1 MKKFL
6 LALVAIC
13 SVCLCTFA
21 QKQTRYGTAKGS
33 VLYDNGYGYR
43 ADVGTTVYVIK
54 QSSVKGDLE
63 QKCDSILKGYYSLY
77 KYADLKGTF
86 GSDGAISKLKEYG
99 FWVEPSEIVTKE
111 GEFLLILFDLLD
123 TPAIKKEITVGAS
136 GEYSVR
142 LPYGNY
148 YFIFHSGNKRV
159 SDSLL
164 SSKGLYQVYKVKIN
178 RPTVDLTCKFKA
190 DYY

>member
-1 MKKFL
+1 MKKIL
-6 LALVAIC
+6 LLLM
-13 SVCLCTFA
+13 VCLITFGVSA
-21 QKQTRYGTAKGS
+21 QNKARYGTTKGS

-43 ADVGTTVYVIK
+43 ADIGATLYVVK
-54 QSSVKGDLE
+54 QNAVKGDLE
-63 QKCDSILKGYYSLY
+63 QKGDSILMGYYSLY

-86 GSDGAISKLKEYG
+86 GAEGAENKLKEYG
-99 FWVEPSEIVTKE
+99 FWIEPSETVKRE
-111 GEFLLILFDLLD
+111 GEFLLTLFKLLD

-136 GEYSVR
+136 GDYSVK
-142 LPYGNY
+142 LPYGDY

-164 SSKGLYQVYKVKIN
+164 SGKGLYKVYKVKVN
-178 RPTVDLTCKFKA
+178 KPTVDLTCKFKA

>member
-1 MKKFL
+1 MKKILLL
-6 LALVAIC
+6 LA
-13 SVCLCTFA
+13 VCLITFGLSA
-21 QKQTRYGTAKGS
+21 QRQTRYGTVKGC

-43 ADVGTTVYVIK
+43 ADVGATLYVVK
-54 QSSVKGDLE
+54 QSAVKGDLE

-77 KYADLKGTF
+77 KYAEIKGTF

-111 GEFLLILFDLLD
+111 GEFLLTLFDLLD
-123 TPAIKKEITVGAS
+123 TPAIKKEVTIGTS
-136 GEYSVR
+136 GEYSVK

-164 SSKGLYQVYKVKIN
+164 SSKGLYQVYKVKVN
-178 RPTVDLTCKFKA
+178 KPTVDLTCKFKV

>member
-1 MKKFL
+1 MIMATAIGQTQ
-6 LALVAIC
+6 ALPLYV
-13 SVCLCTFA
+13 V
-21 QKQTRYGTAKGS
+21 KQNA
-33 VLYDNGYGYR
+33 
-43 ADVGTTVYVIK
+43 
-54 QSSVKGDLE
+54 VKGDLE
-63 QKCDSILKGYYSLY
+63 QKCDSILLGYYSLY
-77 KYADLKGTF
+77 KYADFKGTL
-86 GSDGAISKLKEYG
+86 GAEGAKNMLKEHN
-99 FWVEPSEIVTKE
+99 FWVEPSETVTRE
-111 GEFLLILFDLLD
+111 GEFLLTLFDLLD

-164 SSKGLYQVYKVKIN
+164 SGKGLYQVYKVKVN
-178 RPTVDLTCKFKA
+178 KPTVDLTCKFKA